1 MRPILSIV
9 AALAA
14 SACGFACCSAA
25 AQEIGRRPAHRP
37 VAEMLPPEVPYRDP
51 RPRFRLP
58 PPGPGFRAPPPVIRY
73 TVQGYHP
80 RATNQPIY
88 NEPPQPLR

>member
-1 MRPILSIV
+1 MRPMLSIV

-14 SACGFACCSAA
+14 SACGLACHAAA
-25 AQEIGRRPAHRP
+25 AQEVGRRLAHRP
-37 VAEMLPPEVPYRDP
+37 VAEALPPEVPYRDP
-51 RPRFRLP
+51 RPRFRV
-58 PPGPGFRAPPPVIRY
+58 PPGPVFRAPPPAIRY
-73 TVQGYHP
+73 TVQGYQP

>member
-1 MRPILSIV
+1 MRHTLPILAV
-9 AALAA
+9 AAGLFVQ
-14 SACGFACCSAA
+14 SAT
-25 AQEIGRRPAHRP
+25 AQA
-37 VAEMLPPEVPYRDP
+37 LPPDVPYRDP

-58 PPGPGFRAPPPVIRY
+58 PPGPVFRAPPPVVGY
-73 TVQGYHP
+73 TSQGYQP

>member
-1 MRPILSIV
+1 MRHTLPIL

-14 SACGFACCSAA
+14 VVGPFAQSAA
-25 AQEIGRRPAHRP
+25 AQP
-37 VAEMLPPEVPYRDP
+37 LPPEVPYRDP

-58 PPGPGFRAPPPVIRY
+58 PHGPVVRAAPPVVSY
-73 TVQGYHP
+73 TVQGYQP